1 MKARGNVE
9 DWLRK
14 VEDSMFLSLKKN
26 MKFSIADHMEKD
38 INDWLPIYPN
48 QIVLAVSQIMW
59 AKEVHEILDG
69 EGNRLLEMKKF
80 EETCNQDLNNL
91 AGIVS
96 GDIDK
101 VFRKV
106 LVALI
111 TVSVHARD
119 TISNMVTNKVD
130 TSTDFEWLKMI
141 RYYWNMEIDNCQAR
155 MSSAEHIYGYEYLG
169 AAGCLVITP
178 LTDKCYLCL
187 MGALQ
192 LDLGGAPAGPAG
204 TGKTETTKDLA
215 KSLAI
220 QCVVFNCSEGLD
232 YKMMGRFF
240 SGLAQSGAWCCFD
253 EFNRIDIEVLS
264 VIAQQLITIRNAKAA
279 KLKRFMFE
287 GREIKLVHQCAA
299 FITMNPGYAG
309 RTELPDNLKALFR
322 PISMM
327 VPDYALIAEVTL
339 YSEGFESS
347 KILARKMVQMYK
359 LCSEQL
365 SQQDHY
371 DFGMRAVK
379 SVLVMAGALKR
390 SNPDKS
396 EDVVLIRALRDSNLP
411 KFLADDAILFAGILS
426 DLFPGVELPEQDYGI
441 LQTAM
446 EECIVEHGFQLVDTQ
461 IIKVIQL
468 FETMIVR
475 WGVMLVGPTGSG
487 KSSVLKILKETL
499 TKLYID
505 EVPGQYYQKVN
516 TYILN
521 PKSVTMGELY
531 GEVNPFSMEWR
542 DGLLGIMVR
551 LASSSFT
558 EEHQWVICD
567 GPVDAVWIENMNTV
581 LDDNK
586 MLCLANSERIKLTPY
601 VHMLFEVQDLAQA
614 SPATVSRLELFS
626 VISNFV

>member
-1 MKARGNVE
+1 MKYAIG
-9 DWLRK
+9 D
-14 VEDSMFLSLKKN
+14 FIKK
-26 MKFSIADHMEKD
+26 K
-38 INDWLPIYPN
+38 INDWLPRHPN
-48 QIVLAVSQIMW
+48 QIILTVSQIMW
-59 AKEVHEILDG
+59 ATDVHTILDG
-69 EGNRLLEMKKF
+69 EGNRLIEMIKF
-80 EETCNQDLNNL
+80 EKKCNADLNNL
-91 AGIVS
+91 AGIVTT
-96 GDIDK
+96 DIDPI
-101 VFRKV
+101 FRKI

-111 TVSVHARD
+111 TVTVHARD
-119 TISNMVTNKVD
+119 TISTLVENKVIN
-130 TSTDFEWLKMI
+130 SSDFNWLKML
-141 RYYWNMEIDNCQAR
+141 RYYWNLEIDNCQAR

-169 AAGCLVITP
+169 AGGCLVITP

-215 KSLAI
+215 KNMAI

-347 KILARKMVQMYK
+347 KKLARKMVQMYK

-390 SNPDKS
+390 NNPDKS

-411 KFLADDAILFAGILS
+411 KFLADDAELFAGILS
-426 DLFPGVELPEQDYGI
+426 DLFPGVELPEEDYGV

-446 EECIVEHGFQLVDTQ
+446 EDCVIELGFQKVSRQML
-461 IIKVIQL
+461 KVIQL
-468 FETMIVR
+468 YETMIVR

-487 KSSVLKILKETL
+487 KSSVLQILKQTL
-499 TKLYID
+499 TKLHID
-505 EVPGQYYQKVN
+505 EIPGQYFQPVF

-531 GEVNPFSMEWR
+531 GEVNPLSMEWR
-542 DGLLGIMVR
+542 DGLLG
-551 LASSSFT
+551 
-558 EEHQWVICD
+558 
-567 GPVDAVWIENMNTV
+567 
-581 LDDNK
+581 
-586 MLCLANSERIKLTPY
+586 
-601 VHMLFEVQDLAQA
+601 
-614 SPATVSRLELFS
+614 
-626 VISNFV
+626 